1 MSSYCSECTYL
12 RLESKDIYGKFWCDK
27 KLEWHLANELKC
39 DRFCEAYNRDSSVA
53 RSAYQYSIDHSSS
66 ESCYLTTML
75 CSILKMP
82 DNNVYLNTLR
92 NFRKNFLQKDEK
104 YREILVEY
112 DIIGPIIAKNLNEDP
127 LKYQIAVNTFY
138 NYVKPIVKLINI
150 NNNDEAINNY
160 INMTNKLKNLYSI
173 NNTVSIEIINNA
185 ELKES
190 GHGMYKVKKLTSNI

>member
-12 RLESKDIYGKFWCDK
+12 KLESKDINGKFWCNK

-39 DRFCEAYNRDSSVA
+39 DRFCEDYNRDPSVA
-53 RSAYQYSIDHSSS
+53 KSAYQYSIDHSSS
-66 ESCYLTTML
+66 GSCYLTTML

-138 NYVKPIVKLINI
+138 NYIKPIIKLIKE
-150 NNNDEAINNY
+150 NNNEEAISNY
-160 INMTNKLKNLYSI
+160 INMTNKLKFLYNVNHPI
-173 NNTVSIEIINNA
+173 SIEIINNA

-190 GHGMYKVKKLTSNI
+190 GHGIYKVKKLASNV